1 MTFKSTLLFSLTVL
15 SSSAL
20 TLPNSVTPLQQTLL
34 DQDPPPCDISSPETQ
49 MQQQDTTAVHDSQ
62 LGIHYGQCYNLIH
75 PDLGPIVD
83 STWGAWAQPWQ
94 LLTFKEGSIQ
104 RRFQVCRNTD
114 CESGGP
120 VGEDEGFYL
129 RDLSGSPKSQ
139 RHPAFLA
146 FLDLGAQS
154 QLWPYAN
161 DNLGRL
167 AVFQGAPTGNAVR
180 LRLKESAHGFNGLHV
195 NSNGWPGHSYVF
207 TDRQHNGLTLGFKPA
222 SC

>member
-1 MTFKSTLLFSLTVL
+1 MTFKSILLVSLTVL
-15 SSSAL
+15 FSGAL
-20 TLPNSVTPLQQTLL
+20 TLPNSLDPLQQTLL
-34 DQDPPPCDISSPETQ
+34 DQDPPPCGASSPEPQ
-49 MQQQDTTAVHDSQ
+49 MQQGDTPISGRSWTAR
-62 LGIHYGQCYNLIH
+62 
-75 PDLGPIVD
+75 
-83 STWGAWAQPWQ
+83 WGAWAQPWQ
-94 LLTFKEGSIQ
+94 LLAFKEGSMQ

-114 CESGGP
+114 CEFRGP
-120 VGEDEGFYL
+120 VKEDDGFYL
-129 RDLSGSPKSQ
+129 KDLNGSPNSQ

-167 AVFQGAPTGNAVR
+167 AVFKGSPTGNAVR

-207 TDRQHNGLTLGFKPA
+207 TDQQHNGLALRFKPA